1 MAEAV
6 GRCMICR
13 APCMAS
19 DWLCQGCYRE
29 YPELRQ
35 AFAKWPAWARGL
47 KRMHQAEREAERGR
61 IETLVKV
68 RGKDE
73 HRTYSEYDTAD
84 LGLLPDFDEDEDA
97 ECSGRYPSE
106 MGDAAIETAWAAIA
120 DWRND

>member
-1 MAEAV
+1 
-6 GRCMICR
+6 
-13 APCMAS
+13 MAS